1 MTERTPSGAL
11 TVEEIRRLY
20 LPVAD
25 RPREGM
31 NLPCMCRV
39 CLPPSPELEQ

>member
-11 TVEEIRRLY
+11 TVEEIRRLH

-25 RPREGM
+25 RMQEGM
-31 NLPCMCRV
+31 NLPCLCPVCR
-39 CLPPSPELEQ
+39 PTSTEKGE